1 VTGTGTC
8 LKRHC
13 AVFGFVA
20 LGIKLRL
27 LHMFDPEPSPS
38 PILSS
43 YFRKQEGLHINIT
56 FSSFTEGSVI
66 KYGRKG

>member
-1 VTGTGTC
+1 
-8 LKRHC
+8 
-13 AVFGFVA
+13 
-20 LGIKLRL
+20 
-27 LHMFDPEPSPS
+27 MFDPEPSPS